1 MAVQPIPLAPT
12 DTDSDNDKPANP
24 SDNAAPRPARPRLS
38 VRNRIIFFVTAW
50 LVVLMPFM
58 FWWSTWF
65 GRPLTSKEMNEYL
78 NDASHP
84 RHIQH
89 AIVQLGQRM
98 TQHDSSAAR
107 WYPDLVRLAS
117 NPREEV
123 RSTDAW
129 VMGQDA
135 GGQGFHEALLKML
148 DDPSLVVR
156 GNAALSLVSFGDASG
171 RAQIVS
177 LLQPVAIIAPS
188 AGRVVDTASV
198 GTAIH
203 QGGLVAKL
211 QDSQGQT
218 TELRSPINGRVGR
231 VRTLSTAS
239 GAAVVPGAAIAT
251 IEPGDEQVWE
261 ALRALYLIGQLQDLP
276 AIRPYEREVPEV
288 PERLRQQ
295 AVETEKATQQR
306 ASK

>member
-1 MAVQPIPLAPT
+1 MAVQPIPLAPR
-12 DTDSDNDKPANP
+12 DTNKDNDNPADVGGKP
-24 SDNAAPRPARPRLS
+24 APRPSRPRMSL
-38 VRNRIIFFVTAW
+38 RNRIIFFVTAW

-78 NDASHP
+78 NDSSHP

-89 AIVQLGQRM
+89 AVVQLGQRM
-98 TQHDSSAAR
+98 GQHDASAAR

-129 VMGQDA
+129 VMGQDT

-148 DDPSLVVR
+148 ADPSLVVR
-156 GNAALSLVSFGDASG
+156 GNAALSLVSYGDSSG
-171 RAQIVS
+171 RPQIIS
-177 LLQPVAIIAPS
+177 LLQPVAIAAPS
-188 AGRVVDTASV
+188 AGRIVDAAAI

-211 QDSQGQT
+211 QDSNGQIS
-218 TELRSPINGRVGR
+218 EVRSPISGR
-231 VRTLSTAS
+231 VRTPTTATGS
-239 GAAVVPGAAIAT
+239 NVNPGATIAIV
-251 IEPGDEQVWE
+251 EPGDEQAWE
-261 ALRALYLIGQLQDLP
+261 ALRALYLMGQLQDLP
-276 AIRPYEREVPEV
+276 AIRPYERELPEI

-295 AVETEKATQQR
+295 AIETEKAIQQR
-306 ASK
+306 AGK

>member
-1 MAVQPIPLAPT
+1 MSL
-12 DTDSDNDKPANP
+12 
-24 SDNAAPRPARPRLS
+24 
-38 VRNRIIFFVTAW
+38 RNRIIFFVTAW

-78 NDASHP
+78 NDSSHP

-89 AIVQLGQRM
+89 AVVQLGQRM
-98 TQHDSSAAR
+98 GQHDASAAR

-129 VMGQDA
+129 VMGQDT
-135 GGQGFHEALLKML
+135 GGQGFHETLLKML

-156 GNAALSLVSFGDASG
+156 GNAALSLVSFGDSAG
-171 RAQIVS
+171 RPQIIS
-177 LLQPVAIIAPS
+177 LLQPVAITAPS
-188 AGRVVDTASV
+188 AGRIVDGAAT

-211 QDSQGQT
+211 QGSNGQT
-218 TELRSPINGRVGR
+218 SEVRSPISGR
-231 VRTLSTAS
+231 VR
-239 GAAVVPGAAIAT
+239 AIAT
-251 IEPGDEQVWE
+251 ATGSNVNPGATIAIVEPGDEQAWE
-261 ALRALYLIGQLQDLP
+261 ALRALYLMGQLQDLP
-276 AIRPYEREVPEV
+276 AIRPYERELPEV

-295 AVETEKATQQR
+295 AIETEKAIQQR
-306 ASK
+306 AGN

>member
-1 MAVQPIPLAPT
+1 MAVQPIPLAPR
-12 DTDSDNDKPANP
+12 DTNKDNDNPADVGGKPG
-24 SDNAAPRPARPRLS
+24 PRPSRPRMSL
-38 VRNRIIFFVTAW
+38 RNRIIFFVTAW

-78 NDASHP
+78 NDSSHP

-89 AIVQLGQRM
+89 AVVQLGQRM
-98 TQHDSSAAR
+98 GQHDASAAR

-129 VMGQDA
+129 VMGQDT

-148 DDPSLVVR
+148 ADPSLVVR
-156 GNAALSLVSFGDASG
+156 GNAALSLVSYGDSSG
-171 RAQIVS
+171 RPQIIS
-177 LLQPVAIIAPS
+177 LLQPVAIAAPS
-188 AGRVVDTASV
+188 AGRIVDAAAI

-211 QDSQGQT
+211 QDSNGQIS
-218 TELRSPINGRVGR
+218 EVRSPISGR
-231 VRTLSTAS
+231 VRTSTTATGS
-239 GAAVVPGAAIAT
+239 NVNPGATIAIV
-251 IEPGDEQVWE
+251 EPGDEQAWE
-261 ALRALYLIGQLQDLP
+261 ALRALYLMGQLQDLP
-276 AIRPYEREVPEV
+276 AIRPYERELPEI

-295 AVETEKATQQR
+295 AIETEKAIQQR
-306 ASK
+306 AGK